1 MKLMTRTKFLGTG
14 IASVGGAAGLLRDPA
29 IAAAALPLDASYQRP
44 DTPKA
49 AVSYPSG
56 WNLYPNLITDLT
68 APAELFSISNQTLK
82 PGPSMDESGLPDV
95 SVLDDASVLITILAQ
110 TLGDGSYAAGP
121 SISVGMS
128 IDRLA
133 KVASP
138 SANVDQRSG
147 WYLDTT
153 IGYLVLVW
161 NGHGSADL
169 LTADAILGSF
179 RPPTEA

>member
-1 MKLMTRTKFLGTG
+1 MRLWLTCATAL
-14 IASVGGAAGLLRDPA
+14 IGGCAKDPPPA
-29 IAAAALPLDASYQRP
+29 EC
-44 DTPKA
+44 KA
-49 AVSYPSG
+49 YEVPSG
-56 WNLYPNLITDLT
+56 TDLT